1 MTNLFTFQDK
11 EHMVNFIVSEMEK
24 ELKSVN
30 NNKIKKKL
38 LSSPM
43 DEVYRIYDMIY
54 RFGVEVFWYIYKD

>member
-30 NNKIKKKL
+30 SNKIKKKL

-43 DEVYRIYDMIY
+43 DEVYRIYDMVY